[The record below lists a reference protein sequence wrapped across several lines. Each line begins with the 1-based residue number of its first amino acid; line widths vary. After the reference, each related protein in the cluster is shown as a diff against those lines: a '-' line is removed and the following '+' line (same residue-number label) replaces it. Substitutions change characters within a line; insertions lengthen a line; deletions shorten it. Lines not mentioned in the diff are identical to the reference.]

1 MLSDTERALSH
12 EPTKRNAA
20 FKQHLLA
27 DEVTVHRLREWQQGD
42 TLWGYRT
49 VTDSGASGKSY
60 REGSDRMIDTG
71 AEELARGS
79 YEDAVDL
86 APDDT
91 AVFLYSATVD
101 RVYTAT
107 AVGGEGEPP
116 EKHAM
121 LSDIE
126 IHKSYY
132 AEP

>member
-1 MLSDTERALSH
+1 MLSDLSRALSH

-20 FKQHLLA
+20 FKQYLLA
-27 DEVTVHRLREWQQGD
+27 GEVSVHRLRDWEQGD

-49 VTDSGASGKSY
+49 VTDGGAGGKTY
-60 REGSDRMIDTG
+60 REGSDRMIETG
-71 AEELARGS
+71 AEGLARS
-79 YEDAVDL
+79 AYEDAVDL
-86 APDDT
+86 AADGT
-91 AVFLYSATVD
+91 AVFLYSATID

-107 AVGGEGEPP
+107 MLVGQDEPA

-121 LSDIE
+121 LSGVE